1 MHEQKINIHSG
12 NVILAGTL
20 CLPNVTGQFPV
31 VLLVHG
37 SGPLDRDGNMKRQ
50 KLNLFNT
57 IAHVLAANGIASLR
71 YDKRGCGKSSGA
83 FISTGYSD
91 FVEDA
96 VQWLNTLALSK
107 YLLANQ
113 LYILGHSEGCI
124 IAAQA
129 AQRCPSVAGLILLC
143 PYIENVESILIR
155 QAKQIEKELHS
166 LKGLAGIFY
175 KLLFT
180 LFGKPTQM
188 QQRLISSAF
197 KTTLP
202 VMRVGFSRYPAKW
215 LREILALK
223 PEAIYALTQQP
234 VFLVAGTK
242 DMQCN
247 PQDIFLIAK
256 TVKGQA
262 DTLMLDDMTHL
273 LRRDKTA
280 TDVKSTL
287 STAAHLLSSARLL
300 KQPVDNELLEKIVQ
314 WLVAKAHKPNN

>member
-12 NVILAGTL
+12 NEILAGTL

-37 SGPLDRDGNMKRQ
+37 SGPLDRNGNMKRQ

-57 IAHVLAANGIASLR
+57 IAHSLAANGIASLR
-71 YDKRGCGKSSGA
+71 YDKRGCGESSGD
-83 FISTGYSD
+83 FIRAGYSD
-91 FVEDA
+91 FVADA
-96 VQWLNTLALSK
+96 VQCLNTLALSK
-107 YLLANQ
+107 YLLVNQ

-143 PYIENVESILIR
+143 PFIENMESILIR

-180 LFGKPTQM
+180 LFGKPTTM
-188 QQRLISSAF
+188 QLRLINTAR

-202 VMRVGFSRYPAKW
+202 VMRIGFSRYSAKW

-247 PQDIFLIAK
+247 PQDIFRIAK

-262 DTLMLDDMTHL
+262 ETLMLDDMTHL
-273 LRRDKTA
+273 LRRDKTP
-280 TDVKSTL
+280 V
-287 STAAHLLSSARLL
+287 LLNSNLLNSARLL
-300 KQPVDNELLEKIVQ
+300 KQLVDNELIEKVVQ
-314 WLVAKAHKPNN
+314 WLVAKARKPNN